1 MKKRVTAYCRVSTK
15 KEIQLYSLE
24 AQKQYYKNLI
34 ESNEDFIF
42 VGIYADTASGLKK
55 KDRVQFGKLLK
66 DCKKKKIDIIYTK
79 SISRFTRNTLDFLED
94 IRKLKKMGVDVYFE
108 NERIWL
114 KDERSELTMTIYATV
129 AQEESVSKSRI
140 TRWGLVSGFKS
151 GTSKLANRVC
161 YGYKQDEDG
170 NLVIDDE
177 QANNVRLIFDL
188 YLQGYSLSGISK
200 ELRERGIVSPT
211 GKEIWTSAAI
221 DKLLGNEKYI
231 GQALL
236 QKTHV
241 PNVLDQKQKKNNGE
255 LTKYLYE
262 NNHIGIIDVAVFE
275 AVQAEKTRRTNVVS
289 NARGKQVRKNARHSS
304 GNSLSGK
311 IKCGICGCNYRRITT
326 HSDEIVWRCAGRVEK
341 NGTCKARTVKQSEI
355 DEKLREKFGNELS
368 IDEIYKKINNISFIG
383 GKITIE

>member
-1 MKKRVTAYCRVSTK
+1 MKRKVAAYCRVSTK

-24 AQKQYYKNLI
+24 IQKQYYKNLI
-34 ESNEDFIF
+34 EANEDFLF

-55 KDRVQFGKLLK
+55 KDRVQFAKLLK

-79 SISRFTRNTLDFLED
+79 SISRFARNTLDFLEV

-114 KDERSELTMTIYATV
+114 KNERSELTMTIYATV
-129 AQEESVSKSRI
+129 AQEESISKSRI

-151 GTSKLANRVC
+151 GTSRLANRVC
-161 YGYKQDEDG
+161 YGYKQDDEG
-170 NLVIDDE
+170 NLIIDE
-177 QANNVRLIFDL
+177 EEARNVKLIFDL
-188 YLQGYSLSGISK
+188 YLQGYSLSRISK
-200 ELRERGIVSPT
+200 ELYKRGIASPT
-211 GKEIWTSAAI
+211 GKETWTSAAI

-255 LTKYLYE
+255 VTKYLYE
-262 NNHIGIIDVAVFE
+262 NNHVEIIDVETFE
-275 AVQAEKTRRTNVVS
+275 AVQAEKVRRTNIVS
-289 NARGKQVRKNARHSS
+289 NARGKQVRKNTRHSS

-311 IKCGICGCNYRRITT
+311 IKCGECGCNYRRITT
-326 HSDEIVWRCAGRVEK
+326 HSGEIVWRCAGRVEK
-341 NGTCKARTVKQSEI
+341 SGTCKARTVKQSEI
-355 DEKLREKFGNELS
+355 DEILLEEFGVESALIDIYGIVKS
-368 IDEIYKKINNISFIG
+368 INVGADLIIS
-383 GKITIE
+383 K

>member
-1 MKKRVTAYCRVSTK
+1 MKKRVAAYCRVSTK

-55 KDRVQFGKLLK
+55 KDRVQFGELIK

-79 SISRFTRNTLDFLED
+79 SISRFARNTLDFLED

-170 NLVIDDE
+170 NLVIDEE
-177 QANNVRLIFDL
+177 QAKNVKWIFNL
-188 YLQGYSLSGISK
+188 YLQGYSLSGIAK
-200 ELRERGIVSPT
+200 ELSKRRILSPT
-211 GKEIWTSAAI
+211 GKETWTSASI

-255 LTKYLYE
+255 LTKYVYE
-262 NNHIGIIDVAVFE
+262 NNHVGIIDIETFE
-275 AVQAEKTRRTNVVS
+275 AVQAEKARRTNVVS
-289 NARGKQVRKNARHSS
+289 SEHGKQIRKNTRYSS

-311 IKCGICGCNYRRITT
+311 IKCGECGCNYRRITT
-326 HSDEIVWRCAGRVEK
+326 HSGEIVWRCAGRIEK
-341 NGTCKARTVKQSEI
+341 NGICKAETIKQSEI
-355 DEKLREKFGNELS
+355 DKKLREKFGNEGSVIEKYIMVNEIIIQGQS
-368 IDEIYKKINNISFIG
+368 INVL
-383 GKITIE
+383 

>member
-1 MKKRVTAYCRVSTK
+1 MKKRVAAYCRVSTK

-24 AQKQYYKNLI
+24 SQKRYYKNLI
-34 ESNEDFIF
+34 ESNENFIF

-55 KDRVQFGKLLK
+55 KDRVQFGKLIK

-79 SISRFTRNTLDFLED
+79 SISRFARNTLDFLED

-114 KDERSELTMTIYATV
+114 KEERSELTMTIYATV

-161 YGYKQDEDG
+161 YGYKQDKDG
-170 NLVIDDE
+170 NLIIDE
-177 QANNVRLIFDL
+177 GQAKNVKLIFDL

-200 ELRERGIVSPT
+200 ELSERGIVSPT

-255 LTKYLYE
+255 LTQYLYE
-262 NNHIGIIDVAVFE
+262 NNHVGIIDIETFE
-275 AVQAEKTRRTNVVS
+275 AVQAEKVRRTNVVS
-289 NARGKQVRKNARHSS
+289 SEHGKQIRKNTRHSS

-311 IKCGICGCNYRRITT
+311 IKCGECGCNYRRITT
-326 HSDEIVWRCAGRVEK
+326 HSGEIVWRCAGRVEK
-341 NGTCKARTVKQSEI
+341 NGICKARTVKQSEI
-355 DEKLREKFGNELS
+355 DEKLFEKFGDELL
-368 IDEIYKKINNISFIG
+368 IDEIYKKINNIFLIG
-383 GKITIE
+383 GEITIE

>member
-1 MKKRVTAYCRVSTK
+1 MKKRVAAYCRVSTK

-34 ESNEDFIF
+34 ESNEDFTF

-55 KDRVQFGKLLK
+55 KDRVQFRKLIK

-79 SISRFTRNTLDFLED
+79 SISRFARNTLDFLED

-114 KDERSELTMTIYATV
+114 KEERSELTMTIYATV

-161 YGYKQDEDG
+161 YGYKQDKDG
-170 NLVIDDE
+170 NLIIDE
-177 QANNVRLIFDL
+177 GQAKNVKLIFDL
-188 YLQGYSLSGISK
+188 YLQGYSLSGIAK
-200 ELRERGIVSPT
+200 ELSKRGILSPT
-211 GKEIWTSAAI
+211 GKETWTSAAI

-231 GQALL
+231 GQAML

-255 LTKYLYE
+255 LAKYVYE
-262 NNHIGIIDVAVFE
+262 NNHVGIIDLETFE
-275 AVQAEKTRRTNVVS
+275 AVQTEKARRTNVVS
-289 NARGKQVRKNARHSS
+289 SEHGKQIRKNTRHSS

-311 IKCGICGCNYRRITT
+311 IKCGECGCNYRRITT
-326 HSDEIVWRCAGRVEK
+326 HSGEIVWRCAGRVEK
-341 NGTCKARTVKQSEI
+341 NGTCKAETIKQSDI
-355 DEKLREKFGNELS
+355 DKKLHEKFGEGLS
-368 IDEIYKKINNISFIG
+368 IDEIYKEVQEISISKDNIII
-383 GKITIE
+383 K

>member
-1 MKKRVTAYCRVSTK
+1 MKRKVAAYCRVSIK
-15 KEIQLYSLE
+15 KEIQQYSLE

-34 ESNEDFIF
+34 KSNEDFIF

-55 KDRVQFGKLLK
+55 KDRVQFAKLLK
-66 DCKKKKIDIIYTK
+66 DCKKKKIDVIYTK
-79 SISRFTRNTLDFLED
+79 SISRCARNTLDFLED
-94 IRKLKKMGVDVYFE
+94 LRKLKKMGVDVYFE

-114 KDERSELTMTIYATV
+114 KEERSELTMTIYATV
-129 AQEESVSKSRI
+129 EQEESVSKSRI

-151 GTSKLANRVC
+151 GASKLANRVC

-177 QANNVRLIFDL
+177 QANSVRLIFDL

-221 DKLLGNEKYI
+221 DKFLGNEKYI

-255 LTKYLYE
+255 LTQYLYE
-262 NNHIGIIDVAVFE
+262 NNHVGIIDIETFE
-275 AVQAEKTRRTNVVS
+275 AVQAEKVRRTNVVS
-289 NARGKQVRKNARHSS
+289 SEHGKQIRKNTRHSG

-311 IKCGICGCNYRRITT
+311 IKCGECGCNYRRITT
-326 HSDEIVWRCAGRVEK
+326 HSGEIVWRCAGRVEK
-341 NGTCKARTVKQSEI
+341 NGTCKAETIKQSDI
-355 DEKLREKFGNELS
+355 DKKLHEKFAGEL
-368 IDEIYKKINNISFIG
+368 ELAEMYKMINNISVIKG
-383 GKITIE
+383 EIVVE

>member
-1 MKKRVTAYCRVSTK
+1 MKRKVAAYCRVSTK

-34 ESNEDFIF
+34 ESNEEFVF
-42 VGIYADTASGLKK
+42 VGIYADTATGLKK
-55 KDRVQFGKLLK
+55 KDRVQFAKLLK

-79 SISRFTRNTLDFLED
+79 SISRFARNTLDFLEV
-94 IRKLKKMGVDVYFE
+94 IRKLKKMGVNVYFE

-114 KDERSELTMTIYATV
+114 QKERSELTMTIYATV
-129 AQEESVSKSRI
+129 AQEESISKSRI

-151 GTSKLANRVC
+151 GASKLANRVC
-161 YGYKQDEDG
+161 YGYKQDKDG
-170 NLVIDDE
+170 NLIIDE
-177 QANNVRLIFDL
+177 EPAKNVKLIFDL
-188 YLQGYSLSGISK
+188 YLKGYSLSGISK
-200 ELRERGIVSPT
+200 ELYKRGIASPT
-211 GKEIWTSAAI
+211 GKETWTSAAI

-255 LTKYLYE
+255 RTKYLYE

-275 AVQAEKTRRTNVVS
+275 AVQAEKARRTNVVS
-289 NARGKQVRKNARHSS
+289 STCGRQIRKNTRHSS

-311 IKCGICGCNYRRITT
+311 IKCGECGCNYRRITT
-326 HSDEIVWRCAGRVEK
+326 HSGEIVWRCAGRVEK
-341 NGTCKARTVKQSEI
+341 NGMCKARTVKQIEI
-355 DEKLREKFGNELS
+355 DEILLEEFGMEFAF
-368 IDEIYKKINNISFIG
+368 IDIYKIVKGINVGTDLIIS
-383 GKITIE
+383 K